1 MSQFIRVVKSLR
13 IGLFAMLA
21 LVKAYATVIDS
32 TPDALEEDGVLRRLL
47 AQGVYPEKAP
57 LSITLVREWAKI
69 DRNKAGFQTNAS
81 RFKSQ
86 PYRC

>member
-1 MSQFIRVVKSLR
+1 
-13 IGLFAMLA
+13 MLA

-32 TPDALEEDGVLRRLL
+32 TPDALEKDGILRRLL
-47 AQGVYPEKAP
+47 AQVYPRKAP